1 MIVAVLDALLRTEL
15 GLGTSVLAT
24 LLVAVAFNPVR
35 VWLQR
40 KVERMIYGARRDPA
54 VAMAA
59 VGARLG
65 RWAARTS
72 AGLPGVCRRW
82 PP

>member
-1 MIVAVLDALLRTEL
+1 MLRTEL

-40 KVERMIYGARRDPA
+40 KVERLIYGARRDPA
-54 VAMAA
+54 EAMAA

-65 RWAARTS
+65 EVGGADS
-72 AGLPGVCRRW
+72 AGLPGSCRRW

>member
-1 MIVAVLDALLRTEL
+1 M
-15 GLGTSVLAT
+15 
-24 LLVAVAFNPVR
+24 AFNPIR

-40 KVERMIYGARRDPA
+40 KVDRVIYGARRDPA
-54 VAMAA
+54 EAMAA

-65 RWAARTS
+65 EVGGADRS
-72 AGLPGVCRRW
+72 GLPGSCRRW